1 MYLSKTNPSFADMLA
16 KLRRIIIDDVF
27 RGRNMSPQNVN
38 ETCSYVPRRLLSL
51 QYTILVLSG

>member
-1 MYLSKTNPSFADMLA
+1 MKVTPRLLFA
-16 KLRRIIIDDVF
+16 VF
-27 RGRNMSPQNVN
+27 RGRNVSPQNVN